1 MGRLLWDEMV
11 MVGILNQGIFSGW
24 RLESRFFYII
34 GGCIL
39 WHWVG
44 ASEFRLSGR
53 FVFALGSRE
62 VGPVGFIKL
71 HASPG
76 LGWHAGALLFKEEY
90 VLVVSKVSCSV
101 RC

>member
-1 MGRLLWDEMV
+1 MEIGVAFFLHHWGLHSVALGR
-11 MVGILNQGIFSGW
+11 G
-24 RLESRFFYII
+24 
-34 GGCIL
+34 
-39 WHWVG
+39 
-44 ASEFRLSGR
+44 FRVQTVWA
-53 FVFALGSRE
+53 FCFCMGSRE

-101 RC
+101 GC